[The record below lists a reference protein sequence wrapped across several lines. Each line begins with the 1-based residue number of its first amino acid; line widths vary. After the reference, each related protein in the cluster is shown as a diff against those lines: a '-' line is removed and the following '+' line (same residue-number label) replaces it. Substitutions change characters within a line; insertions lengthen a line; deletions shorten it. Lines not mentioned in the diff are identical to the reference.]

1 MRDNRISSVTQV
13 GSLFVVMLILL
24 SGCAITKDI
33 QASRNRDLLGSLR
46 IGMSQGE
53 VVQHMGKPWKT
64 EAFLK
69 SEKVYTMLYYV
80 TQRIP
85 DGTTTDEEMTPV
97 VFREG
102 VLVGWGRRFFSDLRI
117 EMKQAEDN

>member
-1 MRDNRISSVTQV
+1 MLVLV
-13 GSLFVVMLILL
+13 LILI

-33 QASRNRDLLGSLR
+33 EASRNRDRLGDLR
-46 IGMSQGE
+46 IGMKQEE
-53 VVQHMGKPWKT
+53 VLQHMGKPWKN
-64 EAFLK
+64 EAFMK
-69 SEKVYTMLYYV
+69 NEKAYTVLYYV

-102 VLVGWGRRFFSDLRI
+102 ILIGWGRRFFSDFRI
-117 EMKQAEDN
+117 EVNQSADY